1 MPWSG
6 EAAPEYRRFMVAPDS
21 LPSALRASDED
32 REVVIRMLRDGS
44 VDGRLSNE
52 TFLQRVDR
60 ALRARGIDELA
71 ALLSDLPPPA
81 SDAAVPGPWSRFTGQ
96 LRVAWWRATRPRANP
111 ARMTWAR
118 MSWARVA
125 WPRVA
130 WPRAEG
136 RGADLTPLVLPR
148 GPRTVFSIGRSPD
161 CDLAIADITV
171 SWHHAE
177 LRRSGEDWVLVDLGS
192 TNGTRVNGWRADSG
206 FTVRAGD
213 SVSFG
218 RAAFRLAN
226 RARRD

>member
-1 MPWSG
+1 
-6 EAAPEYRRFMVAPDS
+6 MVAPDS

-44 VDGRLSNE
+44 IEGRLSDE

-71 ALLSDLPPPA
+71 ALLSDLPLPA
-81 SDAAVPGPWSRFTGQ
+81 AAVPGPWSRFTGR
-96 LRVAWWRATRPRANP
+96 LRAAWWRVTRPRP
-111 ARMTWAR
+111 GWAA
-118 MSWARVA
+118 MS

-130 WPRAEG
+130 GPRAV
-136 RGADLTPLVLPR
+136 RDSDLAPLILPR

-161 CDLAIADITV
+161 CDLALTDITV

-177 LRRSGEDWVLVDLGS
+177 LRRSGDDWVLVDLGS

-206 FTVRAGD
+206 FTIRAGD
-213 SVSFG
+213 TVSFG
-218 RAAFRLAN
+218 RAAFRLTT
-226 RARRD
+226 RARPAR